1 MILECSMWLLHA
13 AIIANKLVGKTVGGE
28 SLEVSMVCLTD
39 FRVNLEYFDT
49 NFMGTA
55 DCGQKL

>member
-1 MILECSMWLLHA
+1 MWLLHA
-13 AIIANKLVGKTVGGE
+13 AIIANKLVGKTVDGE